1 MKTYFI
7 KHKKLTVVYIL
18 SAIFAAFMTVCVA
31 FIYQMLSNAAVS
43 GDIAEFSKVAVFAA
57 LYFIFEVLSDYF
69 PRITMTKLIQ
79 SIMDS
84 IRVDIVDHY
93 IDNNISDN
101 LNEESSNRISYIT
114 NDLQTVEVNY
124 LKQLVFSVQVISV
137 FVIAIISSL
146 IVNGRL
152 AIVILVFAFIPIF
165 SPMISKKV
173 LSGKRSKW
181 QSKRNEFL
189 KLFEEFSVN
198 LPFIQLRSLT
208 KIFEQRLLESSKQSK
223 DSGIDFEG
231 NQGKTFTIIY
241 GLGNIVYSGAWII
254 GGIFILNG
262 AATLPQLIAMTTL
275 MGTISGPIQA
285 FSTCYSEVT
294 SSSPI
299 VEKVMTLINSK
310 NREQSNGVTKISKIE
325 KIELEKV
332 DYGYK
337 SLLLSN
343 LSYSFRQGTTYAV
356 KGKSGSG
363 KTTLLQIILGITQ
376 PINGCVKI
384 NEILLSDLDKN
395 NYYSKIAYIPQKT
408 SIFEGSILENL
419 VLFKEVNEKKAIDA
433 LISVGLQKFVSNNKI
448 DNYKLSS
455 KVSLSGGEERRLD
468 IARGLYSEADVF
480 VFDEPTSGVDNEN
493 ENVVSSIIQG
503 INDKIVIVVTHSE
516 NEKFLNSFDKVLSL
530 ENGQLIEI
538 K

>member
-1 MKTYFI
+1 M
-7 KHKKLTVVYIL
+7 
-18 SAIFAAFMTVCVA
+18 
-31 FIYQMLSNAAVS
+31 N
-43 GDIAEFSKVAVFAA
+43 
-57 LYFIFEVLSDYF
+57 
-69 PRITMTKLIQ
+69 
-79 SIMDS
+79 S

-114 NDLQTVEVNY
+114 NDLQIVEVNY

-189 KLFEEFSVN
+189 KLFEEFSIN

-208 KIFEQRLLESSKQSK
+208 NIFEQRLLESSKQSR

-332 DYGYK
+332 GFGYK

-468 IARGLYSEADVF
+468 IARGLYSEAEVF

>member
-1 MKTYFI
+1 
-7 KHKKLTVVYIL
+7 
-18 SAIFAAFMTVCVA
+18 
-31 FIYQMLSNAAVS
+31 
-43 GDIAEFSKVAVFAA
+43 
-57 LYFIFEVLSDYF
+57 
-69 PRITMTKLIQ
+69 
-79 SIMDS
+79 
-84 IRVDIVDHY
+84 
-93 IDNNISDN
+93 
-101 LNEESSNRISYIT
+101 
-114 NDLQTVEVNY
+114 
-124 LKQLVFSVQVISV
+124 
-137 FVIAIISSL
+137 
-146 IVNGRL
+146 
-152 AIVILVFAFIPIF
+152 
-165 SPMISKKV
+165 
-173 LSGKRSKW
+173 
-181 QSKRNEFL
+181 
-189 KLFEEFSVN
+189 
-198 LPFIQLRSLT
+198 
-208 KIFEQRLLESSKQSK
+208 
-223 DSGIDFEG
+223 
-231 NQGKTFTIIY
+231 
-241 GLGNIVYSGAWII
+241 
-254 GGIFILNG
+254 
-262 AATLPQLIAMTTL
+262 MTTL

-332 DYGYK
+332 GFGYK

-468 IARGLYSEADVF
+468 IARGLYSEAEVF